1 MQFEEYRPAAG
12 PLTTRGMK
20 KTSRSL
26 QHSHKMKQVTVPLA
40 LDDQKQPKKKPL
52 TTCVGMSC
60 QGKRILS

>member
-40 LDDQKQPKKKPL
+40 LDDQKQPKKTFDNL
-52 TTCVGMSC
+52 CGNE
-60 QGKRILS
+60 LSGQTNP